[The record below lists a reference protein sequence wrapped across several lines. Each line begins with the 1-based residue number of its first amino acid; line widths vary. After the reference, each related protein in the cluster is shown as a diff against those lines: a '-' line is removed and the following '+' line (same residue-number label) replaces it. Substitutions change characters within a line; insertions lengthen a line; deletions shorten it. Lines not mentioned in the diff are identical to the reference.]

1 MTFKDIKENNVVYI
15 LDKNNLQV
23 IKAKVK
29 NSPIPKIDMN
39 KPNLGLSNSSLVVD
53 LDLEINGKVTQYT
66 IPESLEVT
74 YTSTGL
80 VLATESS
87 KLIPEVESMAKEAK
101 ETLAKEDY
109 FKRVLEKSSSLLAE
123 LNPQL
128 KERQETDRRLNL
140 LEDKLSKVL
149 TAVEKLTDQLNYVMD
164 IYKIIKTY
172 FKGKDPEP
180 LMEIINILSKALNNL
195 PEEDKELLSKKI
207 YYLLNGGHYNEEF
220 AKAAVAKMYYIEGK
234 EKVYAPYWMQ
244 GEIEKLYDQVKNE
257 IDDYNLWDFYV
268 TMNMIMSDN
277 YPLLIKR
284 YPESSKDEKTNIIL
298 EDSINYLNDE
308 DNPFGTEKIWGY
320 LNAKL

>member
-39 KPNLGLSNSSLVVD
+39 KPNIGLSSSSRVVD

-87 KLIPEVESMAKEAK
+87 KLIPEVEAMAKEAK
-101 ETLAKEDY
+101 DTLAKEAY
-109 FKRVLEKSSSLLAE
+109 FKKVLEKSSSLLAE

-149 TAVEKLTDQLNYVMD
+149 TAVEKLTDQLN
-164 IYKIIKTY
+164 
-172 FKGKDPEP
+172 
-180 LMEIINILSKALNNL
+180 
-195 PEEDKELLSKKI
+195 
-207 YYLLNGGHYNEEF
+207 
-220 AKAAVAKMYYIEGK
+220 
-234 EKVYAPYWMQ
+234 
-244 GEIEKLYDQVKNE
+244 
-257 IDDYNLWDFYV
+257 
-268 TMNMIMSDN
+268 
-277 YPLLIKR
+277 
-284 YPESSKDEKTNIIL
+284 
-298 EDSINYLNDE
+298 
-308 DNPFGTEKIWGY
+308 
-320 LNAKL
+320 

>member
-87 KLIPEVESMAKEAK
+87 KLISEVEAMSKEAMD
-101 ETLAKEDY
+101 TLAKEAY
-109 FKRVLEKSSSLLAE
+109 FKKVLEKSSSLLAE

-149 TAVEKLTDQLNYVMD
+149 TAVEKLTDQLN
-164 IYKIIKTY
+164 
-172 FKGKDPEP
+172 
-180 LMEIINILSKALNNL
+180 
-195 PEEDKELLSKKI
+195 
-207 YYLLNGGHYNEEF
+207 
-220 AKAAVAKMYYIEGK
+220 
-234 EKVYAPYWMQ
+234 
-244 GEIEKLYDQVKNE
+244 
-257 IDDYNLWDFYV
+257 
-268 TMNMIMSDN
+268 
-277 YPLLIKR
+277 
-284 YPESSKDEKTNIIL
+284 
-298 EDSINYLNDE
+298 
-308 DNPFGTEKIWGY
+308 
-320 LNAKL
+320 

>member
-87 KLIPEVESMAKEAK
+87 KLIPEVEAMAKEAK
-101 ETLAKEDY
+101 DTLDKEAY
-109 FKRVLEKSSSLLAE
+109 FKKVLEKSSTLLAE

-149 TAVEKLTDQLNYVMD
+149 TAVEKLTDQLN
-164 IYKIIKTY
+164 
-172 FKGKDPEP
+172 
-180 LMEIINILSKALNNL
+180 
-195 PEEDKELLSKKI
+195 
-207 YYLLNGGHYNEEF
+207 
-220 AKAAVAKMYYIEGK
+220 
-234 EKVYAPYWMQ
+234 
-244 GEIEKLYDQVKNE
+244 
-257 IDDYNLWDFYV
+257 
-268 TMNMIMSDN
+268 
-277 YPLLIKR
+277 
-284 YPESSKDEKTNIIL
+284 
-298 EDSINYLNDE
+298 
-308 DNPFGTEKIWGY
+308 
-320 LNAKL
+320 

>member
-87 KLIPEVESMAKEAK
+87 KLIPEVESMAKEAND
-101 ETLAKEDY
+101 TLAKEAY
-109 FKRVLEKSSSLLAE
+109 FKKGLEKSSSLLAE
-123 LNPQL
+123 INPQL

-149 TAVEKLTDQLNYVMD
+149 TAVEKLTDQLN
-164 IYKIIKTY
+164 
-172 FKGKDPEP
+172 
-180 LMEIINILSKALNNL
+180 
-195 PEEDKELLSKKI
+195 
-207 YYLLNGGHYNEEF
+207 
-220 AKAAVAKMYYIEGK
+220 
-234 EKVYAPYWMQ
+234 
-244 GEIEKLYDQVKNE
+244 
-257 IDDYNLWDFYV
+257 
-268 TMNMIMSDN
+268 
-277 YPLLIKR
+277 
-284 YPESSKDEKTNIIL
+284 
-298 EDSINYLNDE
+298 
-308 DNPFGTEKIWGY
+308 
-320 LNAKL
+320 

>member
-39 KPNLGLSNSSLVVD
+39 KPNIGLSSSNLVVD

-87 KLIPEVESMAKEAK
+87 KLIPEVEAMAKEAK
-101 ETLAKEDY
+101 DTLANEAY
-109 FKRVLEKSSSLLAE
+109 FKKVLEKSSTLLAE
-123 LNPQL
+123 LDPQL

-149 TAVEKLTDQLNYVMD
+149 TAVEKLTDQLN
-164 IYKIIKTY
+164 
-172 FKGKDPEP
+172 
-180 LMEIINILSKALNNL
+180 
-195 PEEDKELLSKKI
+195 
-207 YYLLNGGHYNEEF
+207 
-220 AKAAVAKMYYIEGK
+220 
-234 EKVYAPYWMQ
+234 
-244 GEIEKLYDQVKNE
+244 
-257 IDDYNLWDFYV
+257 
-268 TMNMIMSDN
+268 
-277 YPLLIKR
+277 
-284 YPESSKDEKTNIIL
+284 
-298 EDSINYLNDE
+298 
-308 DNPFGTEKIWGY
+308 
-320 LNAKL
+320 

>member
-87 KLIPEVESMAKEAK
+87 KLIPEVEAMAKEAK
-101 ETLAKEDY
+101 DTLDKEAY
-109 FKRVLEKSSSLLAE
+109 FKKVLEKSSTLLAE

-140 LEDKLSKVL
+140 LEDKLSQVL
-149 TAVEKLTDQLNYVMD
+149 TAVEKLTDQLN
-164 IYKIIKTY
+164 
-172 FKGKDPEP
+172 
-180 LMEIINILSKALNNL
+180 
-195 PEEDKELLSKKI
+195 
-207 YYLLNGGHYNEEF
+207 
-220 AKAAVAKMYYIEGK
+220 
-234 EKVYAPYWMQ
+234 
-244 GEIEKLYDQVKNE
+244 
-257 IDDYNLWDFYV
+257 
-268 TMNMIMSDN
+268 
-277 YPLLIKR
+277 
-284 YPESSKDEKTNIIL
+284 
-298 EDSINYLNDE
+298 
-308 DNPFGTEKIWGY
+308 
-320 LNAKL
+320 

>member
-80 VLATESS
+80 VLSTESS
-87 KLIPEVESMAKEAK
+87 KLISEVEAMAKEAND
-101 ETLAKEDY
+101 TLAKEDY
-109 FKRVLEKSSSLLAE
+109 FKKVLEKSSSLLAE

-149 TAVEKLTDQLNYVMD
+149 TAVEKLTDQLN
-164 IYKIIKTY
+164 
-172 FKGKDPEP
+172 
-180 LMEIINILSKALNNL
+180 
-195 PEEDKELLSKKI
+195 
-207 YYLLNGGHYNEEF
+207 
-220 AKAAVAKMYYIEGK
+220 
-234 EKVYAPYWMQ
+234 
-244 GEIEKLYDQVKNE
+244 
-257 IDDYNLWDFYV
+257 
-268 TMNMIMSDN
+268 
-277 YPLLIKR
+277 
-284 YPESSKDEKTNIIL
+284 
-298 EDSINYLNDE
+298 
-308 DNPFGTEKIWGY
+308 
-320 LNAKL
+320 

>member
-15 LDKNNLQV
+15 LDKNNLQI

-80 VLATESS
+80 VLSTESS
-87 KLIPEVESMAKEAK
+87 KLISEVEAMAKEAND
-101 ETLAKEDY
+101 TLAKEAY
-109 FKRVLEKSSSLLAE
+109 FKKVLEKSSSLLAE

-149 TAVEKLTDQLNYVMD
+149 TAVEKLTDQLN
-164 IYKIIKTY
+164 
-172 FKGKDPEP
+172 
-180 LMEIINILSKALNNL
+180 
-195 PEEDKELLSKKI
+195 
-207 YYLLNGGHYNEEF
+207 
-220 AKAAVAKMYYIEGK
+220 
-234 EKVYAPYWMQ
+234 
-244 GEIEKLYDQVKNE
+244 
-257 IDDYNLWDFYV
+257 
-268 TMNMIMSDN
+268 
-277 YPLLIKR
+277 
-284 YPESSKDEKTNIIL
+284 
-298 EDSINYLNDE
+298 
-308 DNPFGTEKIWGY
+308 
-320 LNAKL
+320 

>member
-53 LDLEINGKVTQYT
+53 LDLEIDGKVTQYT

-87 KLIPEVESMAKEAK
+87 KLIPEVEAMAKEAK
-101 ETLAKEDY
+101 DTLAKEAY
-109 FKRVLEKSSSLLAE
+109 FKKVLEKSSGLLAE

-149 TAVEKLTDQLNYVMD
+149 TAVEKLTDQLN
-164 IYKIIKTY
+164 
-172 FKGKDPEP
+172 
-180 LMEIINILSKALNNL
+180 
-195 PEEDKELLSKKI
+195 
-207 YYLLNGGHYNEEF
+207 
-220 AKAAVAKMYYIEGK
+220 
-234 EKVYAPYWMQ
+234 
-244 GEIEKLYDQVKNE
+244 
-257 IDDYNLWDFYV
+257 
-268 TMNMIMSDN
+268 
-277 YPLLIKR
+277 
-284 YPESSKDEKTNIIL
+284 
-298 EDSINYLNDE
+298 
-308 DNPFGTEKIWGY
+308 
-320 LNAKL
+320 

>member
-87 KLIPEVESMAKEAK
+87 KLISEVEAMAKEAK
-101 ETLAKEDY
+101 DTLAKEVY
-109 FKRVLEKSSSLLAE
+109 FKKVLEKSSSLLAE

-149 TAVEKLTDQLNYVMD
+149 TAVEKLTDQLN
-164 IYKIIKTY
+164 
-172 FKGKDPEP
+172 
-180 LMEIINILSKALNNL
+180 
-195 PEEDKELLSKKI
+195 
-207 YYLLNGGHYNEEF
+207 
-220 AKAAVAKMYYIEGK
+220 
-234 EKVYAPYWMQ
+234 
-244 GEIEKLYDQVKNE
+244 
-257 IDDYNLWDFYV
+257 
-268 TMNMIMSDN
+268 
-277 YPLLIKR
+277 
-284 YPESSKDEKTNIIL
+284 
-298 EDSINYLNDE
+298 
-308 DNPFGTEKIWGY
+308 
-320 LNAKL
+320 

>member
-29 NSPIPKIDMN
+29 NSPVPKIDMN
-39 KPNLGLSNSSLVVD
+39 KPNMGLSNSSLVVD

-87 KLIPEVESMAKEAK
+87 KLIPEVEAMAKEAK
-101 ETLAKEDY
+101 DTLAKESY
-109 FKRVLEKSSSLLAE
+109 FKKVLEKSSGLLAE

-149 TAVEKLTDQLNYVMD
+149 TAVEKLTDQLN
-164 IYKIIKTY
+164 
-172 FKGKDPEP
+172 
-180 LMEIINILSKALNNL
+180 
-195 PEEDKELLSKKI
+195 
-207 YYLLNGGHYNEEF
+207 
-220 AKAAVAKMYYIEGK
+220 
-234 EKVYAPYWMQ
+234 
-244 GEIEKLYDQVKNE
+244 
-257 IDDYNLWDFYV
+257 
-268 TMNMIMSDN
+268 
-277 YPLLIKR
+277 
-284 YPESSKDEKTNIIL
+284 
-298 EDSINYLNDE
+298 
-308 DNPFGTEKIWGY
+308 
-320 LNAKL
+320 

>member
-87 KLIPEVESMAKEAK
+87 KLIPEVEAMAKEAK
-101 ETLAKEDY
+101 DTIAKEAY
-109 FKRVLEKSSSLLAE
+109 FKKVLDKSSTLLAE

-149 TAVEKLTDQLNYVMD
+149 TAVEKLTDQLN
-164 IYKIIKTY
+164 
-172 FKGKDPEP
+172 
-180 LMEIINILSKALNNL
+180 
-195 PEEDKELLSKKI
+195 
-207 YYLLNGGHYNEEF
+207 
-220 AKAAVAKMYYIEGK
+220 
-234 EKVYAPYWMQ
+234 
-244 GEIEKLYDQVKNE
+244 
-257 IDDYNLWDFYV
+257 
-268 TMNMIMSDN
+268 
-277 YPLLIKR
+277 
-284 YPESSKDEKTNIIL
+284 
-298 EDSINYLNDE
+298 
-308 DNPFGTEKIWGY
+308 
-320 LNAKL
+320 

>member
-39 KPNLGLSNSSLVVD
+39 KPNIGLSSSNLVVD

-87 KLIPEVESMAKEAK
+87 KLIPEVEAMAKEAND
-101 ETLAKEDY
+101 TLANEAY
-109 FKRVLEKSSSLLAE
+109 FKKVIEKSSTLLAE

-149 TAVEKLTDQLNYVMD
+149 TAVEKLTDQLN
-164 IYKIIKTY
+164 
-172 FKGKDPEP
+172 
-180 LMEIINILSKALNNL
+180 
-195 PEEDKELLSKKI
+195 
-207 YYLLNGGHYNEEF
+207 
-220 AKAAVAKMYYIEGK
+220 
-234 EKVYAPYWMQ
+234 
-244 GEIEKLYDQVKNE
+244 
-257 IDDYNLWDFYV
+257 
-268 TMNMIMSDN
+268 
-277 YPLLIKR
+277 
-284 YPESSKDEKTNIIL
+284 
-298 EDSINYLNDE
+298 
-308 DNPFGTEKIWGY
+308 
-320 LNAKL
+320 

>member
-87 KLIPEVESMAKEAK
+87 KLISEVEAMAKEAND
-101 ETLAKEDY
+101 TLAKEDY
-109 FKRVLEKSSSLLAE
+109 FKKVLEKSSSLLAE

-149 TAVEKLTDQLNYVMD
+149 TAVEKLTDQLN
-164 IYKIIKTY
+164 
-172 FKGKDPEP
+172 
-180 LMEIINILSKALNNL
+180 
-195 PEEDKELLSKKI
+195 
-207 YYLLNGGHYNEEF
+207 
-220 AKAAVAKMYYIEGK
+220 
-234 EKVYAPYWMQ
+234 
-244 GEIEKLYDQVKNE
+244 
-257 IDDYNLWDFYV
+257 
-268 TMNMIMSDN
+268 
-277 YPLLIKR
+277 
-284 YPESSKDEKTNIIL
+284 
-298 EDSINYLNDE
+298 
-308 DNPFGTEKIWGY
+308 
-320 LNAKL
+320 

>member
-87 KLIPEVESMAKEAK
+87 KLIPEVEAMAKEAK
-101 ETLAKEDY
+101 DTLAKEAY
-109 FKRVLEKSSSLLAE
+109 FKKVLEKSSGLLAE

-149 TAVEKLTDQLNYVMD
+149 TAVEKLTDQLN
-164 IYKIIKTY
+164 
-172 FKGKDPEP
+172 
-180 LMEIINILSKALNNL
+180 
-195 PEEDKELLSKKI
+195 
-207 YYLLNGGHYNEEF
+207 
-220 AKAAVAKMYYIEGK
+220 
-234 EKVYAPYWMQ
+234 
-244 GEIEKLYDQVKNE
+244 
-257 IDDYNLWDFYV
+257 
-268 TMNMIMSDN
+268 
-277 YPLLIKR
+277 
-284 YPESSKDEKTNIIL
+284 
-298 EDSINYLNDE
+298 
-308 DNPFGTEKIWGY
+308 
-320 LNAKL
+320 

>member
-39 KPNLGLSNSSLVVD
+39 KPNIGLSSSNLVVD

-87 KLIPEVESMAKEAK
+87 KLIPEVEAMAKEAK
-101 ETLAKEDY
+101 DTLSKEDY
-109 FKRVLEKSSSLLAE
+109 FKKVLEKSSTLLAE

-149 TAVEKLTDQLNYVMD
+149 TAVEKLTDQLN
-164 IYKIIKTY
+164 
-172 FKGKDPEP
+172 
-180 LMEIINILSKALNNL
+180 
-195 PEEDKELLSKKI
+195 
-207 YYLLNGGHYNEEF
+207 
-220 AKAAVAKMYYIEGK
+220 
-234 EKVYAPYWMQ
+234 
-244 GEIEKLYDQVKNE
+244 
-257 IDDYNLWDFYV
+257 
-268 TMNMIMSDN
+268 
-277 YPLLIKR
+277 
-284 YPESSKDEKTNIIL
+284 
-298 EDSINYLNDE
+298 
-308 DNPFGTEKIWGY
+308 
-320 LNAKL
+320 

>member
-39 KPNLGLSNSSLVVD
+39 KPNIGLSSSNLVVY

-87 KLIPEVESMAKEAK
+87 KLIPEVEAMAKEAK
-101 ETLAKEDY
+101 DTLAKEDY
-109 FKRVLEKSSSLLAE
+109 FKKVLEKSSSLLAE

-149 TAVEKLTDQLNYVMD
+149 TAVEKLTDQLN
-164 IYKIIKTY
+164 
-172 FKGKDPEP
+172 
-180 LMEIINILSKALNNL
+180 
-195 PEEDKELLSKKI
+195 
-207 YYLLNGGHYNEEF
+207 
-220 AKAAVAKMYYIEGK
+220 
-234 EKVYAPYWMQ
+234 
-244 GEIEKLYDQVKNE
+244 
-257 IDDYNLWDFYV
+257 
-268 TMNMIMSDN
+268 
-277 YPLLIKR
+277 
-284 YPESSKDEKTNIIL
+284 
-298 EDSINYLNDE
+298 
-308 DNPFGTEKIWGY
+308 
-320 LNAKL
+320 

>member
-87 KLIPEVESMAKEAK
+87 KLISEVEAMAKEAND
-101 ETLAKEDY
+101 TLAKEAY
-109 FKRVLEKSSSLLAE
+109 FKKVLEKSSSLLAE

-149 TAVEKLTDQLNYVMD
+149 TAVEKLTDQLN
-164 IYKIIKTY
+164 
-172 FKGKDPEP
+172 
-180 LMEIINILSKALNNL
+180 
-195 PEEDKELLSKKI
+195 
-207 YYLLNGGHYNEEF
+207 
-220 AKAAVAKMYYIEGK
+220 
-234 EKVYAPYWMQ
+234 
-244 GEIEKLYDQVKNE
+244 
-257 IDDYNLWDFYV
+257 
-268 TMNMIMSDN
+268 
-277 YPLLIKR
+277 
-284 YPESSKDEKTNIIL
+284 
-298 EDSINYLNDE
+298 
-308 DNPFGTEKIWGY
+308 
-320 LNAKL
+320 

>member
-39 KPNLGLSNSSLVVD
+39 KPNRGLSNSSLVVD

-87 KLIPEVESMAKEAK
+87 KLIPEVEAMAKEAK
-101 ETLAKEDY
+101 DTLAKEAY
-109 FKRVLEKSSSLLAE
+109 FKKVLEKSSTLLAE

-149 TAVEKLTDQLNYVMD
+149 TAVEKLTDQLN
-164 IYKIIKTY
+164 
-172 FKGKDPEP
+172 
-180 LMEIINILSKALNNL
+180 
-195 PEEDKELLSKKI
+195 
-207 YYLLNGGHYNEEF
+207 
-220 AKAAVAKMYYIEGK
+220 
-234 EKVYAPYWMQ
+234 
-244 GEIEKLYDQVKNE
+244 
-257 IDDYNLWDFYV
+257 
-268 TMNMIMSDN
+268 
-277 YPLLIKR
+277 
-284 YPESSKDEKTNIIL
+284 
-298 EDSINYLNDE
+298 
-308 DNPFGTEKIWGY
+308 
-320 LNAKL
+320 

>member
-87 KLIPEVESMAKEAK
+87 KLIPEVEAMAKDAK
-101 ETLAKEDY
+101 DTLAKEDY
-109 FKRVLEKSSSLLAE
+109 FKKVLEKYSTILAE

-149 TAVEKLTDQLNYVMD
+149 TAVEKLTDQLN
-164 IYKIIKTY
+164 
-172 FKGKDPEP
+172 
-180 LMEIINILSKALNNL
+180 
-195 PEEDKELLSKKI
+195 
-207 YYLLNGGHYNEEF
+207 
-220 AKAAVAKMYYIEGK
+220 
-234 EKVYAPYWMQ
+234 
-244 GEIEKLYDQVKNE
+244 
-257 IDDYNLWDFYV
+257 
-268 TMNMIMSDN
+268 
-277 YPLLIKR
+277 
-284 YPESSKDEKTNIIL
+284 
-298 EDSINYLNDE
+298 
-308 DNPFGTEKIWGY
+308 
-320 LNAKL
+320 

>member
-39 KPNLGLSNSSLVVD
+39 KPNMGLSNSSLVVD

-87 KLIPEVESMAKEAK
+87 KLIPEVEAMAKEAK
-101 ETLAKEDY
+101 DTLAKEAY
-109 FKRVLEKSSSLLAE
+109 FKKVLEKSSGLLAE

-149 TAVEKLTDQLNYVMD
+149 TAVEKLTDQLN
-164 IYKIIKTY
+164 
-172 FKGKDPEP
+172 
-180 LMEIINILSKALNNL
+180 
-195 PEEDKELLSKKI
+195 
-207 YYLLNGGHYNEEF
+207 
-220 AKAAVAKMYYIEGK
+220 
-234 EKVYAPYWMQ
+234 
-244 GEIEKLYDQVKNE
+244 
-257 IDDYNLWDFYV
+257 
-268 TMNMIMSDN
+268 
-277 YPLLIKR
+277 
-284 YPESSKDEKTNIIL
+284 
-298 EDSINYLNDE
+298 
-308 DNPFGTEKIWGY
+308 
-320 LNAKL
+320 

>member
-80 VLATESS
+80 VLSTESS
-87 KLIPEVESMAKEAK
+87 KLIPEVEAMAKEAK
-101 ETLAKEDY
+101 DTLAKEAY
-109 FKRVLEKSSSLLAE
+109 FKKVLEKSSSLLAE

-149 TAVEKLTDQLNYVMD
+149 TAVEKLTDQLN
-164 IYKIIKTY
+164 
-172 FKGKDPEP
+172 
-180 LMEIINILSKALNNL
+180 
-195 PEEDKELLSKKI
+195 
-207 YYLLNGGHYNEEF
+207 
-220 AKAAVAKMYYIEGK
+220 
-234 EKVYAPYWMQ
+234 
-244 GEIEKLYDQVKNE
+244 
-257 IDDYNLWDFYV
+257 
-268 TMNMIMSDN
+268 
-277 YPLLIKR
+277 
-284 YPESSKDEKTNIIL
+284 
-298 EDSINYLNDE
+298 
-308 DNPFGTEKIWGY
+308 
-320 LNAKL
+320 

>member
-87 KLIPEVESMAKEAK
+87 KLIPEVEAMAKEAK
-101 ETLAKEDY
+101 DTLAKEAY
-109 FKRVLEKSSSLLAE
+109 FKKVLEKSSSLLAE

-149 TAVEKLTDQLNYVMD
+149 TAVEKLTNQLN
-164 IYKIIKTY
+164 
-172 FKGKDPEP
+172 
-180 LMEIINILSKALNNL
+180 
-195 PEEDKELLSKKI
+195 
-207 YYLLNGGHYNEEF
+207 
-220 AKAAVAKMYYIEGK
+220 
-234 EKVYAPYWMQ
+234 
-244 GEIEKLYDQVKNE
+244 
-257 IDDYNLWDFYV
+257 
-268 TMNMIMSDN
+268 
-277 YPLLIKR
+277 
-284 YPESSKDEKTNIIL
+284 
-298 EDSINYLNDE
+298 
-308 DNPFGTEKIWGY
+308 
-320 LNAKL
+320 

>member
-87 KLIPEVESMAKEAK
+87 KLISEVEAMAKEAND
-101 ETLAKEDY
+101 TLAKEDY
-109 FKRVLEKSSSLLAE
+109 FKKVLEKSSSLLAE

-149 TAVEKLTDQLNYVMD
+149 IAVEKLTDQLN
-164 IYKIIKTY
+164 
-172 FKGKDPEP
+172 
-180 LMEIINILSKALNNL
+180 
-195 PEEDKELLSKKI
+195 
-207 YYLLNGGHYNEEF
+207 
-220 AKAAVAKMYYIEGK
+220 
-234 EKVYAPYWMQ
+234 
-244 GEIEKLYDQVKNE
+244 
-257 IDDYNLWDFYV
+257 
-268 TMNMIMSDN
+268 
-277 YPLLIKR
+277 
-284 YPESSKDEKTNIIL
+284 
-298 EDSINYLNDE
+298 
-308 DNPFGTEKIWGY
+308 
-320 LNAKL
+320 

>member
-87 KLIPEVESMAKEAK
+87 KLISEVEAMAKEAND
-101 ETLAKEDY
+101 TLAKEDY
-109 FKRVLEKSSSLLAE
+109 FKNVLEKSSSLLAE

-149 TAVEKLTDQLNYVMD
+149 TAVEKLTDQLN
-164 IYKIIKTY
+164 
-172 FKGKDPEP
+172 
-180 LMEIINILSKALNNL
+180 
-195 PEEDKELLSKKI
+195 
-207 YYLLNGGHYNEEF
+207 
-220 AKAAVAKMYYIEGK
+220 
-234 EKVYAPYWMQ
+234 
-244 GEIEKLYDQVKNE
+244 
-257 IDDYNLWDFYV
+257 
-268 TMNMIMSDN
+268 
-277 YPLLIKR
+277 
-284 YPESSKDEKTNIIL
+284 
-298 EDSINYLNDE
+298 
-308 DNPFGTEKIWGY
+308 
-320 LNAKL
+320 

>member
-39 KPNLGLSNSSLVVD
+39 NPNLGLSNSSLVVD

-87 KLIPEVESMAKEAK
+87 KLISEVEAMAKEAND
-101 ETLAKEDY
+101 TLAKEDY
-109 FKRVLEKSSSLLAE
+109 FKKVLEKSSSLLAE

-149 TAVEKLTDQLNYVMD
+149 TAVEKLTDQLN
-164 IYKIIKTY
+164 
-172 FKGKDPEP
+172 
-180 LMEIINILSKALNNL
+180 
-195 PEEDKELLSKKI
+195 
-207 YYLLNGGHYNEEF
+207 
-220 AKAAVAKMYYIEGK
+220 
-234 EKVYAPYWMQ
+234 
-244 GEIEKLYDQVKNE
+244 
-257 IDDYNLWDFYV
+257 
-268 TMNMIMSDN
+268 
-277 YPLLIKR
+277 
-284 YPESSKDEKTNIIL
+284 
-298 EDSINYLNDE
+298 
-308 DNPFGTEKIWGY
+308 
-320 LNAKL
+320 

>member
-87 KLIPEVESMAKEAK
+87 KLISEVEAMAKEAND
-101 ETLAKEDY
+101 TLAKEAY
-109 FKRVLEKSSSLLAE
+109 FKKVLEKSSSLLAE

-140 LEDKLSKVL
+140 MESSMSTMQSDISKI
-149 TAVEKLTDQLNYVMD
+149 TSIVEKLANQL
-164 IYKIIKTY
+164 
-172 FKGKDPEP
+172 G
-180 LMEIINILSKALNNL
+180 
-195 PEEDKELLSKKI
+195 
-207 YYLLNGGHYNEEF
+207 
-220 AKAAVAKMYYIEGK
+220 
-234 EKVYAPYWMQ
+234 
-244 GEIEKLYDQVKNE
+244 
-257 IDDYNLWDFYV
+257 
-268 TMNMIMSDN
+268 
-277 YPLLIKR
+277 
-284 YPESSKDEKTNIIL
+284 
-298 EDSINYLNDE
+298 
-308 DNPFGTEKIWGY
+308 
-320 LNAKL
+320 

>member
-39 KPNLGLSNSSLVVD
+39 KPNMGLSNSSLVVD

-87 KLIPEVESMAKEAK
+87 KLIPEVEAMAKEAK
-101 ETLAKEDY
+101 DTLAKEAY
-109 FKRVLEKSSSLLAE
+109 FKKVSEKSSGLLAE

-149 TAVEKLTDQLNYVMD
+149 TAVEKLTDQLN
-164 IYKIIKTY
+164 
-172 FKGKDPEP
+172 
-180 LMEIINILSKALNNL
+180 
-195 PEEDKELLSKKI
+195 
-207 YYLLNGGHYNEEF
+207 
-220 AKAAVAKMYYIEGK
+220 
-234 EKVYAPYWMQ
+234 
-244 GEIEKLYDQVKNE
+244 
-257 IDDYNLWDFYV
+257 
-268 TMNMIMSDN
+268 
-277 YPLLIKR
+277 
-284 YPESSKDEKTNIIL
+284 
-298 EDSINYLNDE
+298 
-308 DNPFGTEKIWGY
+308 
-320 LNAKL
+320 

>member
-87 KLIPEVESMAKEAK
+87 KLIPEVEAMAKEAK
-101 ETLAKEDY
+101 DTLAKEAY
-109 FKRVLEKSSSLLAE
+109 FKKVLEKSSSLLAE

-149 TAVEKLTDQLNYVMD
+149 TAVEKLTDQLN
-164 IYKIIKTY
+164 
-172 FKGKDPEP
+172 
-180 LMEIINILSKALNNL
+180 
-195 PEEDKELLSKKI
+195 
-207 YYLLNGGHYNEEF
+207 
-220 AKAAVAKMYYIEGK
+220 
-234 EKVYAPYWMQ
+234 
-244 GEIEKLYDQVKNE
+244 
-257 IDDYNLWDFYV
+257 
-268 TMNMIMSDN
+268 
-277 YPLLIKR
+277 
-284 YPESSKDEKTNIIL
+284 
-298 EDSINYLNDE
+298 
-308 DNPFGTEKIWGY
+308 
-320 LNAKL
+320 

>member
-39 KPNLGLSNSSLVVD
+39 KPNIGLSSSSRVVD

-87 KLIPEVESMAKEAK
+87 KLIPEVEAMAKEAK
-101 ETLAKEDY
+101 DTLAKEAY
-109 FKRVLEKSSSLLAE
+109 FKKVLEKSSSILAE

-149 TAVEKLTDQLNYVMD
+149 TAVEKLTDQLN
-164 IYKIIKTY
+164 
-172 FKGKDPEP
+172 
-180 LMEIINILSKALNNL
+180 
-195 PEEDKELLSKKI
+195 
-207 YYLLNGGHYNEEF
+207 
-220 AKAAVAKMYYIEGK
+220 
-234 EKVYAPYWMQ
+234 
-244 GEIEKLYDQVKNE
+244 
-257 IDDYNLWDFYV
+257 
-268 TMNMIMSDN
+268 
-277 YPLLIKR
+277 
-284 YPESSKDEKTNIIL
+284 
-298 EDSINYLNDE
+298 
-308 DNPFGTEKIWGY
+308 
-320 LNAKL
+320 

>member
-101 ETLAKEDY
+101 ETLAKGDY
-109 FKRVLEKSSSLLAE
+109 FKKVLEKSSNLLAE

-149 TAVEKLTDQLNYVMD
+149 TAVEKLTDQLN
-164 IYKIIKTY
+164 
-172 FKGKDPEP
+172 
-180 LMEIINILSKALNNL
+180 
-195 PEEDKELLSKKI
+195 
-207 YYLLNGGHYNEEF
+207 
-220 AKAAVAKMYYIEGK
+220 
-234 EKVYAPYWMQ
+234 
-244 GEIEKLYDQVKNE
+244 
-257 IDDYNLWDFYV
+257 
-268 TMNMIMSDN
+268 
-277 YPLLIKR
+277 
-284 YPESSKDEKTNIIL
+284 
-298 EDSINYLNDE
+298 
-308 DNPFGTEKIWGY
+308 
-320 LNAKL
+320 